1 MPLTDYDRRGM
12 WRLPSQVFKAIER
25 AVTLHRP
32 GRVPSRSALQAHA
45 DAVRLLNDFAG
56 VHITY
61 RDSVYRAMV
70 QAGVDGPDAEPE
82 LACEVLSEGALD
94 SLVRAN
100 DKCHA
105 EAYAIGTARRL
116 LAKLEGA

>member
-1 MPLTDYDRRGM
+1 MRLTDYERRGM
-12 WRLPSQVFKAIER
+12 WRLPSQVFKAIEQ
-25 AVTLHRP
+25 AATLHRP
-32 GRVPSRSALQAHA
+32 GRVPSKRALEAHA
-45 DAVRLLNDFAG
+45 AAVRLLNDFAG

-61 RDSVYRAMV
+61 RDSVYRAMTN
-70 QAGVDGPDAEPE
+70 AGIEGPDAEPE
-82 LACEVLSEGALD
+82 LACEELSTGALD

-105 EAYAIGTARRL
+105 EAYAISSARRL

>member
-1 MPLTDYDRRGM
+1 MRLTDYERRGM
-12 WRLPSQVFKAIER
+12 WRLPSKVFKAIER
-25 AVTLHRP
+25 AASLHRP
-32 GRVPSRSALQAHA
+32 GRAASRHALEAHA
-45 DAVRLLNDFAG
+45 EAVRLLNDFAG

-61 RDSVYRAMV
+61 RDSVYRAMTN
-70 QAGVDGPDAEPE
+70 AGIEGPDAEPE
-82 LACEVLSEGALD
+82 LACEELSEGALD

-105 EAYAIGTARRL
+105 EAYAISSARRV